1 MEKKVRS
8 LNKKLEKANTFDAD
22 SKAGRLSEGEI
33 APSRIL
39 FFHIFTAPFTGHC
52 MYVGSV
58 GGGGGDEDSQS
69 SSAGSKEDNNGS
81 ATKNSLVIQIST
93 PSSSSKAHLSQ
104 TLTPLKFDDS
114 KWDLKVPFTLLR
126 SLNSCKPTRS
136 L

>member
-8 LNKKLEKANTFDAD
+8 LNKKLEKANTLDAD
-22 SKAGRLSEGEI
+22 SKAGRLSEGGVASSWSTFSEYVLHI
-33 APSRIL
+33 TIL
-39 FFHIFTAPFTGHC
+39 YSMYWAL
-52 MYVGSV
+52 YVGSV

-104 TLTPLKFDDS
+104 NLTPLKYDDS
-114 KWDLKVPFTLLR
+114 KWDLKVHFA
-126 SLNSCKPTRS
+126 SLCFGQ
-136 L
+136 